1 MATSSIFCIC
11 LSALAETEPN
21 TIIRTITGT
30 RTEKNVEE
38 IPSSITIIDLEDS
51 RQTGVLELKDLME
64 YEPGVSVFD
73 PREINYR
80 SSAGIRGSA
89 SSGNVN
95 IRGLSN
101 NRILMQQDGIR
112 LPAGFYAVGYDY
124 SNGNVVDYYS
134 LKTIDVLKGPASVLY
149 GSDALGG
156 VISFNSLKAED
167 VLKDNESFRFEIPF
181 NYNGSNKGVSRAF
194 RVAHDDV
201 ESGISY
207 LTVISSAE
215 SEEVTPNE
223 AEDQYINEADIKTKS
238 IYLNI
243 DKKINDTNKLSF
255 LFD

>member
-1 MATSSIFCIC
+1 MKHLQTLLTTSSIFYIC
-11 LSALAETEPN
+11 LSAFVEAEPN

-38 IPSSITIIDLEDS
+38 IPSSISIFDLEDS

-156 VISFNSLKAED
+156 VVSFQSLKAED
-167 VLKDNESFRFEIPF
+167 LLKNNEKFKIETLPTDGQNNHFVPAA
-181 NYNGSNKGVSRAF
+181 GSAVDAMASLIYR
-194 RVAHDDV
+194 DV
-201 ESGISY
+201 I
-207 LTVISSAE
+207 ISS
-215 SEEVTPNE
+215 
-223 AEDQYINEADIKTKS
+223 DHLI
-238 IYLNI
+238 L
-243 DKKINDTNKLSF
+243 
-255 LFD
+255 